1 MDIDNYIADIVAEND
16 NLYKVIVIKESSIEH
31 LCWKDPNYVQQIINL
46 DVFDTILINKDN
58 FSELVSKSFDI
69 NKYSDVKNINVKNII
84 IWEEPNYVYE
94 LLYVDLLTAAQ
105 HQTTING
112 VGSLLNIDGD
122 IVYSNAL
129 LFKNYI
135 PTDSNTMSLCDVEKT
150 DILQILTNRKE
161 NKIVIWEDDWREDTI
176 IGDIEQYA
184 KTFFG
189 DESYKKIEIGFLS
202 HNINVWYCIDKTK
215 LIGQE
220 IGGNI
225 VKGHIEKC
233 FWFSMKT
240 TEYRGNLTLDEVTKI
255 IYLST
260 VLTNYITP
268 HEYIEDTSDHLG
280 RKIIYTKYK
289 VLDLMY
295 NKAKSGA

>member
-16 NLYKVIVIKESSIEH
+16 NLYKVLVIKPTSIEH
-31 LCWKDPNYVQQIINL
+31 LCWKDPNYAKQIIDL
-46 DVFDTILINKDN
+46 DIFDTILINKNN
-58 FSELVSKSFDI
+58 FSELVSISFDI
-69 NKYSDVKNINVKNII
+69 NKYTDVKNLTVKNEII
-84 IWEEPNYVYE
+84 FEEPNYVYD
-94 LLYVDLLTAAQ
+94 LLYVDLLKAPQ
-105 HQTTING
+105 HQTTINS
-112 VGSLLNIDGD
+112 VGSLLNINDE

-135 PTDSNTMSLCDVEKT
+135 PTDSNEMSLCDMEKT
-150 DILQILTNRKE
+150 DILHILNNRKE
-161 NKIVIWEDDWREDTI
+161 NKIVIWEDEWREDTI
-176 IGDIEQYA
+176 IGNIEQCA
-184 KTFFG
+184 KRFFG
-189 DESYKKIEIGFLS
+189 EDTYEKIEIGFLS

-233 FWFSMKT
+233 FWFTMKT
-240 TEYRGNLTLDEVTKI
+240 TEYRGNLTLDEVNKI
-255 IYLST
+255 IYLSKI
-260 VLTNYITP
+260 LTDYKTP
-268 HEYIEDTSDHLG
+268 TEYIEDSSDHLG

-295 NKAKSGA
+295 NKSKSSA